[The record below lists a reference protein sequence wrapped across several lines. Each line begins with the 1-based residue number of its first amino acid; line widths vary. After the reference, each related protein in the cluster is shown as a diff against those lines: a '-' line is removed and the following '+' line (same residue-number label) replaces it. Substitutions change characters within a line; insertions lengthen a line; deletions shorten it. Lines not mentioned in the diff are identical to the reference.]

1 MYKRQLPEFGTELT
15 EEEISLMDE
24 QELDAIFEKLLQI
37 ACVRHPYERVHHFD
51 EKLLTQPEMKR
62 EFIIASIRQIKRI
75 FPDENGQENWGDS
88 ALCGSCKL
96 APGERKQIRFVIG
109 W

>member
-1 MYKRQLPEFGTELT
+1 
-15 EEEISLMDE
+15 MDE

-75 FPDENGQENWGDS
+75 FRMKTDRKTGAIPHFAAAVSLHPAKENRS
-88 ALCGSCKL
+88 VL
-96 APGERKQIRFVIG
+96 
-109 W
+109 